1 MAENPNIQEVVEIRR
16 APKFL
21 PFLLTGGAVGLVLA
35 LLLFFGTGQF
45 NKSDWAS
52 TLGVLVLF
60 MCAIGTFGGLYLVIV
75 FDKLSKAKAKR
86 TTATKLEE

>member
-1 MAENPNIQEVVEIRR
+1 MPENKSTSESVEIRR

-21 PFLLTGGAVGLVLA
+21 PFLLTGGGVGLVLA
-35 LLLFFGTGQF
+35 LILFFLTGQYGQ
-45 NKSDWAS
+45 SDWAS
-52 TLGVLVLF
+52 VLGVMVLF

-75 FDKLSKAKAKR
+75 FDRYSKAKAKV